1 MNVSGMFQ
9 LARIKKGQY
18 DMKKTITF
26 VTAMFN
32 GLKSMME
39 EAYRHREV
47 EYIKRESARSFM
59 EKADNLLLSTLRD
72 LKAA

>member
-9 LARIKKGQY
+9 LASVKKGQY

-32 GLKSMME
+32 GIKSIME
-39 EAYRHREV
+39 EAYRHREM
-47 EYIKRESARSFM
+47 EYVKRESAISFM